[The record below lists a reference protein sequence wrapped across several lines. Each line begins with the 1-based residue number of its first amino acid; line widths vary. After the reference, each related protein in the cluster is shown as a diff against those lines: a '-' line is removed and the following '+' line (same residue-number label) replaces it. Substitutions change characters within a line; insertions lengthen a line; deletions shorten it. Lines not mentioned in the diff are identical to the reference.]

1 MMPEVDGVEAT
12 RRLRELAPEVRV
24 IILTGAADED
34 LGLRGLGAGASG
46 YLTKDVELTA
56 LPRALRGAR
65 AGEAAIS
72 RRLAMRLVER
82 YRREHAGRQGLR
94 PIHSPLTD
102 REWEVVDL
110 LCSGATTDDIARSLV
125 LSSETVRSHL
135 KRIYRKLG
143 VRSRADAIA
152 AAERLRDD
160 DPLAA

>member
-1 MMPEVDGVEAT
+1 
-12 RRLRELAPEVRV
+12 
-24 IILTGAADED
+24 
-34 LGLRGLGAGASG
+34 
-46 YLTKDVELTA
+46 
-56 LPRALRGAR
+56 
-65 AGEAAIS
+65 
-72 RRLAMRLVER
+72 MRLLER
-82 YRREHAGRQGLR
+82 FRREHAGRQGLR

-110 LCSGATTDDIARSLV
+110 LCSGATTDDIARLLV
-125 LSSETVRSHL
+125 LSFETVRSHL